1 MAAQAKT
8 RTKPIAAVSAVA
20 DPAPIVAP
28 APHKAESKLV
38 HAMLNE
44 LFVALKLF
52 GACESAKIVTLFHRL
67 KLAT

>member
-1 MAAQAKT
+1 MTTQAKT
-8 RTKPIAAVSAVA
+8 RATTIAAVSMAA

-28 APHKAESKLV
+28 VPHKAESKLV
-38 HAMLNE
+38 HAMLDE
-44 LFVALKLF
+44 LFVALKPF